1 MRERFKINIEEI
13 MEKISIL
20 ATILMAV
27 VSIYNCC
34 ADIKRDS
41 KKLVNRDK
49 SEGS

>member
-1 MRERFKINIEEI
+1 MKKKRFDMEKI
-13 MEKISIL
+13 MEKISII

-34 ADIKRDS
+34 NDIKRDS
-41 KKLVNRDK
+41 KRLVNRDK